1 VRTARRA
8 ARSLV
13 AFLLAA
19 SLLAGCSFASGG
31 RSEVDC
37 PVQGSELLLLAA
49 QAVPSATLLPCVLA
63 FPAGWSYGGSD
74 VRSGNARFWLA
85 SDRAGY
91 HAVEVSLT
99 RSCRTIGAIDMTA
112 STQELEFGVRDL
124 VRTYDLDPF
133 TADRYFLFAGG
144 CVTYRYRFAVGAAA
158 TLALE
163 ADQAVT
169 FGLRSALVE
178 SVEDEF
184 GLTLCGA
191 GAPPC
196 LDGG

>member
-1 VRTARRA
+1 MRTARRTVG
-8 ARSLV
+8 SLV
-13 AFLLAA
+13 AFLLVAG
-19 SLLAGCSFASGG
+19 LLAACTVATGG

-37 PVQGSELLLLAA
+37 PVQDSELLLLAA
-49 QAVPSATLLPCVLA
+49 QAVPSATLLPCVVA

-74 VRSGNARFWLA
+74 VRSDNARFWLA
-85 SDRAGY
+85 SDRAGW

-99 RSCRTIGAIDMTA
+99 RSCGTIGAIDMTA
-112 STQELEFGVRDL
+112 STQELGVQEF
-124 VRTYDLDPF
+124 VRTYDLEPF
-133 TADRYFLFAGG
+133 TADRYFLFPGG
-144 CVTYRYRFAVGAAA
+144 CVTYRYRFAVGAEA

-163 ADQAVT
+163 ADQAIT

-178 SVEDEF
+178 RVEDEF

>member
-1 VRTARRA
+1 MMTARRTV
-8 ARSLV
+8 RSLV

-19 SLLAGCSFASGG
+19 GLLSSCTVATGG

-49 QAVPSATLLPCVLA
+49 QAVPSATLLPCVVA

-85 SDRAGY
+85 SDRAGFR
-91 HAVEVSLT
+91 AVEVSLT

-112 STQELEFGVRDL
+112 STQESGVREEL
-124 VRTYDLDPF
+124 VRTYDLHPY
-133 TADRYFLFAGG
+133 TADRYFLFPGG
-144 CVTYRYRFAVGAAA
+144 CVTYRYRFAAGAST

-163 ADQAVT
+163 ADQAIT
-169 FGLRSALVE
+169 FGLRSTLVE
-178 SVEDEF
+178 RVEEDF

-196 LDGG
+196 ASGD